1 MANSLE
7 RLRKYL
13 LLLLERAKRRK
24 GESGMVEESRK
35 TFKPYPYQ
43 VFAIQK
49 IVMMFCIALFLDMGL
64 GKTVI
69 TLSAIAQLIY
79 KEHKVSKVLIIAPKK
94 VAESVWSAEAAKWE
108 HLKDLRLSLVL
119 GSKAQRLKALKV
131 DADIYVINRENTS
144 WIVGQYGDGWP
155 FDMVVL
161 DESSSFKSSRTQRFQ
176 ALRSV
181 RRYITRVVELTGTPA
196 PQSIEDLWSQIFLLD
211 AGKRLG
217 KYFSDFRNH
226 YEIAEVHPGFTT
238 WSPRPGAEQEVYQ
251 AISDIAVSMK
261 ASDYIELPE
270 LITDDI
276 PVMLPPKATK
286 VYKEMEKNMLLS
298 ISSEKHVTAATA
310 AVLTGKLL
318 QMCNGAVYSSQG
330 SATEVKNQEIIYI
343 HEAKLDALCELLEQ
357 LHGEHALI
365 FYQYRHDLVRIQAR
379 LDKEGYKYAVY
390 SSAKDAEAWNSGEIP
405 ILIAH
410 PASTGYGLNLQYGG
424 HHIIWFGLTWA
435 LEQYEQANARLY
447 RQGQEVPVIVHRL
460 VVKGGMD
467 EQVTAALDRKKDVQS
482 GMLDSLRARFEAI
495 RG

>member
-1 MANSLE
+1 M
-7 RLRKYL
+7 

-35 TFKPYPYQ
+35 IFKPYPYQ

-94 VAESVWSAEAAKWE
+94 VAESVWSAEAAKWV

-217 KYFSDFRNH
+217 KYISDFRNR

-238 WSPRPGAEQEVYQ
+238 WSPRLGAEQEVYQ

-276 PVMLPPKATK
+276 PVVLPPKAVK

-318 QMCNGAVYSSQG
+318 QMCNGAVYLSQG
-330 SATEVKNQEIIYI
+330 SATEMKNQEIIYI

-379 LDKEGYKYAVY
+379 LDKEDYKYAVY
-390 SSAKDAEAWNSGEIP
+390 SSAKDAEAWNSGEIS

-410 PASTGYGLNLQYGG
+410 PASAGYGLNLQYGG

-482 GMLDSLRARFEAI
+482 GMLDALRARLEAI